1 MFGQSIQQAYS
12 NTSQVLYNNL
22 SLQISR
28 PDHYAR
34 RSDLFNQGR
43 ICKYCGVNMD
53 TTDLESLKFLHGKC
67 WLVSEGSEPEYWQR
81 LDHTM
86 MLVHYR
92 IITDTTDFK

>member
-1 MFGQSIQQAYS
+1 MFGQSMEQAYS

-22 SLQISR
+22 SLQISSFGMMCQA
-28 PDHYAR
+28 DHYAR

-67 WLVSEGSEPEYWQR
+67 WQQ
-81 LDHTM
+81 
-86 MLVHYR
+86 YR
-92 IITDTTDFK
+92 RNGEVYPFPANVE